1 MDGSSMNHQLLTDQ
15 FKSALSM
22 SRNQMKASPN
32 PLQSSS
38 QIGVNP
44 HHQFQSPLPQFQ
56 SPHVQQMAFG
66 SKQSMGEMGGAVSG
80 DPAVVAS
87 SSSPSTPS
95 FFSQYGRWLIAIAV
109 IAVACLVF
117 IMWRRRQSMFGKG
130 GGGDSEEAMFSRI
143 RDRDGT
149 NDISQFHPRPLQYQ
163 HQRQFQQPMM
173 AMSISDR
180 NVLPLASMIQRTDQP
195 NSPMMTPQNQ
205 PPRNL
210 RENEQFVGSVG
221 QRGAEMSNPAAINSM
236 MPVSTRLGDSS
247 PQQQFQ
253 PPQNQPQ
260 PMNQPQNQNQPP
272 SQNQPMNQPSVV
284 TFQQP
289 QNQPQPM
296 NQPPSQNQPQ
306 SQPMNQPIAV
316 MVQQPQNQ
324 PQHMNQPSVVTFQQP
339 QNQQQPQSQPMNQ
352 PSVVTFQ
359 QPQPQ
364 PQPQNQPIQLPV
376 SDPNFTSL

>member
-1 MDGSSMNHQLLTDQ
+1 MNHQLLTDQ

-22 SRNQMKASPN
+22 GRNQMKASPN

-66 SKQSMGEMGGAVSG
+66 SKQSMGEIGGGVSG
-80 DPAVVAS
+80 DPAAAT
-87 SSSPSTPS
+87 SPSTPS

-109 IAVACLVF
+109 IAVVCLVF

-130 GGGDSEEAMFSRI
+130 GGCDSEEAMFSRI

-149 NDISQFHPRPLQYQ
+149 NDISQFYSRPLQYQ

-173 AMSISDR
+173 SMSISDR
-180 NVLPLASMIQRTDQP
+180 NVLPLASMPQRTDQP

-221 QRGAEMSNPAAINSM
+221 QRGAEMANPAAINSM

-253 PPQNQPQ
+253 PPQQQFQPPQNQPQ

-272 SQNQPMNQPSVV
+272 SQTQSQPMNQPNAV
-284 TFQQP
+284 TFQ
-289 QNQPQPM
+289 QPM

-306 SQPMNQPIAV
+306 PMNQPNAV
-316 MVQQPQNQ
+316 MFQQPQNQ
-324 PQHMNQPSVVTFQQP
+324 PQPLNQPNIVTFQQP

-364 PQPQNQPIQLPV
+364 PQPQNPSIQLPV